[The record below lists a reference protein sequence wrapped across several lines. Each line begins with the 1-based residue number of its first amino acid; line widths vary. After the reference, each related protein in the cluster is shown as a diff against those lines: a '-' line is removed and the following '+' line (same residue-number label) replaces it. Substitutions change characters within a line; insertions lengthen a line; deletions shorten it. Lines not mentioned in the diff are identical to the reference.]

1 MDENSPAVH
10 THLSIVQGLIAR
22 MAEGSLSTKT
32 WCVILISAML
42 IVGAGMTAF
51 DNLWI
56 AYVPLVL
63 FLCLDMYYLAL
74 ERRFRASYNA
84 FLRKLRSG
92 DVTTSDL
99 YEVKP
104 VGSPVTSW
112 VATLT
117 SLSIWPFYLVLAG
130 LIAFVWWRIGG

>member
-1 MDENSPAVH
+1 MDENSPSVH
-10 THLSIVQGLIAR
+10 THLAIVQGLIAR
-22 MAEGSLSTKT
+22 MAEGSRSTKT

-92 DVTTSDL
+92 DLAAADL
-99 YEVKP
+99 YEVTP
-104 VGSPVTSW
+104 AGSPVT
-112 VATLT
+112 
-117 SLSIWPFYLVLAG
+117 
-130 LIAFVWWRIGG
+130 